1 MYIRKYKVLNMKNN
15 KGFTL
20 LELLGV
26 IVVLA
31 VIAVIVYPSIEK
43 NLKDTREDLYN
54 TQIQMIENSLEQ
66 WALVN
71 RDELPTGDG
80 EYVTV
85 TLKQLVDE
93 GFVDA
98 DVENPLTGKPFKES
112 ELNMVVTRY
121 HNNYTYHVNP

>member
-1 MYIRKYKVLNMKNN
+1 MKNN
-15 KGFTL
+15 IGFTL

-54 TQIQMIENSLEQ
+54 TQIQMIENALEQ

-98 DVENPLTGKPFKES
+98 DIENPLSGKPFKES